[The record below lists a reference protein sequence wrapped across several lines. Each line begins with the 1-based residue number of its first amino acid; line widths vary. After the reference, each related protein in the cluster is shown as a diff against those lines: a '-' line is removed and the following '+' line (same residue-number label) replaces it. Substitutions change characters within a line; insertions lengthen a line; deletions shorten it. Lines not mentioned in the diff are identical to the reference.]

1 MGFIVKPLFH
11 REWLSLSAYG
21 TETGQ
26 NIFDVFLLLFRIS
39 EFSAMTD
46 FFIQILHG
54 NYNIYHSFKSNLLSF
69 EQLLSIIV
77 QNHRRGFIEA

>member
-39 EFSAMTD
+39 EFSATTD
-46 FFIQILHG
+46 IF
-54 NYNIYHSFKSNLLSF
+54 YSNSIWKLQQLSQF
-69 EQLLSIIV
+69 
-77 QNHRRGFIEA
+77 